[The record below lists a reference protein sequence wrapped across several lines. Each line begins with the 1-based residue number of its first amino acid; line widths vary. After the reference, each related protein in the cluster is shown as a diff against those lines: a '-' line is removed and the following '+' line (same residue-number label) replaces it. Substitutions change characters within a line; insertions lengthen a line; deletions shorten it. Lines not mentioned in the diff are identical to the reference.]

1 MLEVVPRATLA
12 SHASG
17 AELSRVPSRTLVMA
31 SRVATLKALVSS
43 CASLSLFLALP
54 PTPDLEGSTAARAEH
69 KYVIKTTRKKLR
81 IIADDSGWQL
91 SPLEQLILKHF

>member
-1 MLEVVPRATLA
+1 VVPRATPA

-31 SRVATLKALVSS
+31 TRVATLKALVSS
-43 CASLSLFLALP
+43 CASPSLFLALR

-69 KYVIKTTRKKLR
+69 KYVINAYLVKL
-81 IIADDSGWQL
+81 
-91 SPLEQLILKHF
+91 